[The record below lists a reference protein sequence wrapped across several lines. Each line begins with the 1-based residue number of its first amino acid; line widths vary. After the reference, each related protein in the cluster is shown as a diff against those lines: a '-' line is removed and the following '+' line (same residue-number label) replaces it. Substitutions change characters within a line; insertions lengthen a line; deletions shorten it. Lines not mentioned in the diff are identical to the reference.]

1 VTDMFGELTYIP
13 SDTLIDMLFVIVAGT
28 VVLSTNDIA
37 EVEQIQRE
45 LQRRSGDLS
54 GSRWVN

>member
-1 VTDMFGELTYIP
+1 MTDMFGELTYIP